1 MSVVGGYFYDVV
13 SGSKLFASLI
23 KHNSILIKVLSLSN
37 HRYMLA
43 CVICR
48 IPSIELACASSSV
61 RMDI

>member
-1 MSVVGGYFYDVV
+1 MSVVGRYFYDVV
-13 SGSKLFASLI
+13 SGSELFASLI
-23 KHNSILIKVLSLSN
+23 KDNSILIKVFGLSN

-48 IPSIELACASSSV
+48 IPSIELACASGSV